1 MLVYRFAP
9 IGGLFHKCSRCKNK
23 KSNWKQ
29 FYRSC
34 FDEKYIWLCSNCV
47 KSLSARAPITPT
59 IEALSVSCKLN
70 EQIGI
75 FVKIV

>member
-1 MLVYRFAP
+1 MLVYRLAL
-9 IGGLFHKCSRCKNK
+9 ISGLFHKCSRCKNK
-23 KSNWKQ
+23 KSRWKQ

-34 FDEKYIWLCSNCV
+34 FDETYIWLYSNCV
-47 KSLSARAPITPT
+47 KSLSARKPITPT
-59 IEALSVSCKLN
+59 IEALSVSCELD